1 MRGRQGMALILI
13 LWVVTLVGLLVL
25 WTGREVRTVVGGA
38 QGFSLAA
45 RDYLLAYS
53 GLQEALVRL
62 TLSDPEARWVPDGT
76 RKTLRID
83 GRRLEVSVEPE
94 HLRLNVNRAKEDA
107 LAGVLEEVGLAVDE
121 VAQAILD
128 FKDRDNV
135 PRPQG
140 AEEEYY
146 QGLTPPYRP
155 VNRPFQVLEELLYVK
170 GIDRDVLYRR
180 QPPRLLDLVT
190 LWGGRT
196 VQPQEGEAE
205 EEEPELKPGRSYRIT
220 VSTGRLTVM
229 AVVVYLPHT
238 EGVFK
243 VRYRCEFYPR

>member
-1 MRGRQGMALILI
+1 MRGREGMALILI
-13 LWVVTLVGLLVL
+13 LWIVTLVGLLVL

-38 QGFSLAA
+38 RGFSLAA

-62 TLSDPEARWVPDGT
+62 TLSDPEMRWVPDGT
-76 RKTLRID
+76 TRPLRID
-83 GRRLEVSVEPE
+83 GRRLEVSVESE
-94 HLRLNVNRAKEDA
+94 HLKVNVNRAKEDA
-107 LAGVLEEVGLAVDE
+107 LVGVLEEVGLAAEE

-135 PRPQG
+135 QRPRG

-146 QGLTPPYRP
+146 QGLNPPYRP
-155 VNRPFQVLEELLYVK
+155 ANRPFQVLEELLYVR

-180 QPPRLLDLVT
+180 QSPRLLDLIT
-190 LWGGRT
+190 LWGGRA
-196 VQPQEGEAE
+196 VQLQEGE

-238 EGVFK
+238 EEIFK
-243 VRYRCEFYPR
+243 IRYRSEFYPR